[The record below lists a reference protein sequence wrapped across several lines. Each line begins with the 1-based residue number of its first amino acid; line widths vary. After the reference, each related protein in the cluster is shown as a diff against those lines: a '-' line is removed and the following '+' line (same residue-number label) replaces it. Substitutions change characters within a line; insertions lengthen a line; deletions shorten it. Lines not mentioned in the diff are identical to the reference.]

1 MKMAN
6 LNQSLGKLDNCINN
20 SLKVLDD
27 TNVYVSLL
35 FILFLYNTCLFKN
48 INSYVSS
55 LYDYSVV
62 RVVVLLLIIYVSRK
76 STCLA
81 ILLAMAYVISL
92 YFNSLNENFESM
104 NMDNYKSVD
113 NTDMMDQEEDD
124 MMKDDMMK
132 DNMMK
137 DDTVESFMSVPM
149 VTKDSNIKETSNMSN
164 LNMKE
169 CLNNYSPKN
178 MEVNNVCDPV
188 ATYQGE
194 MNAQG
199 LNYPI
204 GFDKNNDQY
213 PV

>member
-132 DNMMK
+132 DDMMK

-149 VTKDSNIKETSNMSN
+149 VTKDSNI
-164 LNMKE
+164 
-169 CLNNYSPKN
+169 
-178 MEVNNVCDPV
+178 
-188 ATYQGE
+188 
-194 MNAQG
+194 
-199 LNYPI
+199 
-204 GFDKNNDQY
+204 
-213 PV
+213 

>member
-1 MKMAN
+1 MAN
-6 LNQSLGKLDNCINN
+6 LNQSLGKLDNCINK

-113 NTDMMDQEEDD
+113 NNDMMDQEEDD
-124 MMKDDMMK
+124 MMKDD
-132 DNMMK
+132 MMK

-178 MEVNNVCDPV
+178 MEVNNVCNPV

>member
-113 NTDMMDQEEDD
+113 NNDMMDQEEDD
-124 MMKDDMMK
+124 MMKDD
-132 DNMMK
+132 MMK

-178 MEVNNVCDPV
+178 MEVNNVCNPV